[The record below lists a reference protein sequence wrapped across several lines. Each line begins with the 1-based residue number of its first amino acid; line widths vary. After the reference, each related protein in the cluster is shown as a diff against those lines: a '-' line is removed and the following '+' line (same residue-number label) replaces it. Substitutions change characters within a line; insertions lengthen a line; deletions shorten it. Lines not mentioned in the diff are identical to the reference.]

1 MRLYYITDNNQK
13 MLRKIDR
20 DNIVEDICC
29 KARLW
34 HEDTIEVRDDY
45 DRINR
50 ELFPSSVA
58 NKRNVKLIPD
68 VYEQVQTYKANIY
81 KSTYQNYDG
90 MFDIEGLDPR
100 SHSVSAILK
109 SSLVYDFYKVGLK
122 NSLDAILDDWV
133 TKGEAA
139 AFVHW
144 DTKVVRKREQQIRED
159 INPETFEIS
168 YNLTNVPVDI
178 VEHSGPDI
186 KRIDPLNLFFDKSQR
201 YNWDMCGKIYREFVP
216 VQYVLTN
223 TKYRFTKEE
232 RAELKQLVAEQAKS
246 SISDIDDLKLN
257 MDTHIIGNSVE
268 VLEYY
273 GDYIIP
279 EKGDVAKNVI
289 MTVVAG
295 KFLVQ
300 IEESQYPK
308 CPIIYNTYLDRP
320 DSLRGQTPMKPTLLL
335 NELENRCIDLQM
347 EAWRLTVNPPV
358 LAPKGMIN
366 VGQRLEA
373 GRPYEYNATIFDNTH
388 QPRPMDFSA
397 GMRGFDFQD
406 FFKRKMEGATG
417 ISPYMQGTGGQGGV
431 RTASESTY
439 IYSGQTTRLSREAYL
454 FSNRIILPIVC
465 SFFNMK
471 REYEAGVEII
481 PVKREGTLEFQQID
495 DEIRNGNYT
504 FIIGNAQTAVEREQY
519 TQKILAL
526 LQTPAFGALT
536 QRPEFPA
543 IEFFKWIMNEVNFRQ
558 INSLVGAL
566 TMNQAIRQQGQAMGV
581 PQGEM
586 GNFQQ
591 AMNNMQMAAIPEFAN
606 MLAQQQAA
614 GEIPNSA
621 TFRDEV
627 VAEDNEMI

>member
-1 MRLYYITDNNQK
+1 MRLYYITDNNRK

-20 DNIVEDICC
+20 DNVVEDICN
-29 KARLW
+29 KAKVW
-34 HEDTIEVRDDY
+34 HDDVQDVRDDY
-45 DRINR
+45 ERINK

-58 NKRNVKLIPD
+58 NKRDVKLIPD
-68 VYEQVQTYKANIY
+68 VYEQTQTYKANIY

-109 SSLVYDFYKVGLK
+109 ASLVYDFYKVGLK

-133 TKGEAA
+133 TKGESA

-144 DTKVVRKREQQIRED
+144 DTKVVRTREQMIEPELSED
-159 INPETFEIS
+159 GINVN
-168 YNLTNVPVDI
+168 YNLVNVPVDK

-201 YNWDMCGKIYREFVP
+201 FNWDMCGKIYREFVP

-232 RAELKQLVAEQAKS
+232 KTELKQLIAEQAKT
-246 SISDIDDLKLN
+246 SIQDIDDLKLN
-257 MDTHIIGNSVE
+257 MDTHVLGNCVE

-279 EKGDVAKNVI
+279 EKGDVVKNVI

-295 KFLVQ
+295 RYLVQ
-300 IEESQYPK
+300 VEESQYPM

-320 DSLRGQTPMKPTLLL
+320 DTLRGQTPMKPTLLL

-366 VGQRLEA
+366 IGQRLEA
-373 GRPYEYNATIFDNTH
+373 GRPYEYNVTMFDSNMA
-388 QPRPMDFSA
+388 PRPMDFSA

-454 FSNRIILPIVC
+454 FSERIILPIVC
-465 SFFNMK
+465 AFFKMK
-471 REYEAGVEII
+471 KEYEDGVKFV
-481 PVKREGTLEFQQID
+481 PVKNEGVLEFQQVD
-495 DEIRNGNYT
+495 DEVRNGNYT
-504 FIIGNAQTAVEREQY
+504 FMIGNAQTAVEREQY
-519 TQKILAL
+519 VQKLLAL

-543 IEFFKWIMNEVNFRQ
+543 VEFFKWIMNEVNFRQ
-558 INSLVGAL
+558 INSLMEAL

-581 PQGEM
+581 PQGDM
-586 GNFQQ
+586 ASFQQ

-606 MLAQQQAA
+606 MLANQQAA
-614 GEIPNSA
+614 GEIPSA
-621 TFRDEV
+621 TTFRDEV